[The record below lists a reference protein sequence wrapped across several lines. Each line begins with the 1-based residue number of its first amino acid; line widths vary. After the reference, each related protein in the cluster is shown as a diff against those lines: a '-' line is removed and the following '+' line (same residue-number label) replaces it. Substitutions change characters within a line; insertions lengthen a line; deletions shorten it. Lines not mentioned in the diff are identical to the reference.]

1 MCGRGETE
9 FEVRGRIWESAVV
22 MPTTDTKISPDEQLA
37 QRMAS
42 LGVMERDLEETFVC
56 SGGRGG
62 QNVNKTATCVMLL
75 HRPSG
80 IRVKIQD
87 ARHQGANRYAAR
99 ALLLD
104 KIETARRVRAAEE
117 RATREKAR
125 RQSRK
130 PSRAAKQRM
139 LADKSHR
146 AMKKGARRVGALD

>member
-1 MCGRGETE
+1 
-9 FEVRGRIWESAVV
+9 
-22 MPTTDTKISPDEQLA
+22 MPTTEIQTSFEDQLA
-37 QRMAS
+37 QRMAR

-56 SGGRGG
+56 SGGKGG

-75 HRPSG
+75 HRPTG

-87 ARHQGANRYAAR
+87 ARHQGANRHAAR
-99 ALLLD
+99 VLLLD
-104 KIETARRVRAAEE
+104 KIEAGRRLREAEARAV
-117 RATREKAR
+117 REKAR

-146 AMKKGARRVGALD
+146 AMKKGARKVSSAD